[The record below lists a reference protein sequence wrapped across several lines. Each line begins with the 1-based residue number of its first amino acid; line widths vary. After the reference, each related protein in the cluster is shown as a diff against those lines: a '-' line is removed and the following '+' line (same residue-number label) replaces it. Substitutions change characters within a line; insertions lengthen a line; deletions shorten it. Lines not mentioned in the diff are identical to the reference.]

1 VRFCPLGSRHLLRVA
16 RKWKFLAEVPEIDL
30 EKGEKKRLRWLR
42 PEEASRLLEA
52 CRASRNPV
60 LADLVEFSLFTG
72 LRQSEALGLTWDRVE
87 RARGV
92 VLLEETKNGERREV
106 PLSAAADAVLARRW
120 TPESAGYVFGSS
132 NWNTHR
138 TAWEAAVRRAKITN
152 LRFHDLRHT
161 FASWLAQKGRPLKE
175 IQEALGHKS
184 LAMTMRYAHLSPD
197 NLRAAVA
204 SLDGILPSAPWPDG
218 ARLAQE
224 THASRNQPRPIGD
237 PEVTSRA

>member
-1 VRFCPLGSRHLLRVA
+1 MGLPYF
-16 RKWKFLAEVPEIDL
+16 
-30 EKGEKKRLRWLR
+30 RLRFSRRNQAPVSRSGRQLR
-42 PEEASRLLEA
+42 
-52 CRASRNPV
+52 
-60 LADLVEFSLFTG
+60 G
-72 LRQSEALGLTWDRVE
+72 
-87 RARGV
+87 
-92 VLLEETKNGERREV
+92 
-106 PLSAAADAVLARRW
+106 
-120 TPESAGYVFGSS
+120 
-132 NWNTHR
+132 

-161 FASWLAQKGRPLKE
+161 FASWVAKKGRPLKE

-237 PEVTSRA
+237 PA

>member
-1 VRFCPLGSRHLLRVA
+1 
-16 RKWKFLAEVPEIDL
+16 
-30 EKGEKKRLRWLR
+30 
-42 PEEASRLLEA
+42 
-52 CRASRNPV
+52 
-60 LADLVEFSLFTG
+60 
-72 LRQSEALGLTWDRVE
+72 
-87 RARGV
+87 
-92 VLLEETKNGERREV
+92 
-106 PLSAAADAVLARRW
+106 
-120 TPESAGYVFGSS
+120 
-132 NWNTHR
+132 
-138 TAWEAAVRRAKITN
+138 VRRAKITN

-224 THASRNQPRPIGD
+224 THASRNQPRPDRRSCSYFACLVGGPSGTRTPD
-237 PEVTSRA
+237 PLIKSQLLCQLS